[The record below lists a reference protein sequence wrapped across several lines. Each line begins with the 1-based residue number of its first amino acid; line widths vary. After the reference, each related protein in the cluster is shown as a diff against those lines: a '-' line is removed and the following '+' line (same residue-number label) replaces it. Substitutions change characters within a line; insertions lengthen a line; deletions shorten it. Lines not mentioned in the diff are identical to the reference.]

1 MKKALAFLAFGLGC
15 LSARATPLISE
26 LATPPPARPTGVP
39 AASDVTMR
47 SLRFHPKNRNDPQDT
62 FKALADFHVTRLEW
76 TYIESGAEQERAK
89 IARVKAAGCLYG
101 GATSGH
107 TGVPDGGSPA
117 EDLAMKKSLCL
128 LDIAGRPIVPDFQK
142 DWKGIRSSGCVNN
155 PAYRGAFLANCLMQL
170 DAGTEILQRDEA
182 SGNHAVAE
190 VGAGCYCPDCIRGFR
205 DYLKTTL
212 QGSELAALGVTNV
225 DHFDYAA
232 YLRQTSLPTGHTG
245 VDWSDT
251 ETSEK
256 IKGMIRKTP
265 LFGHFERFQAASMV
279 DFYRWLRSRLD
290 AHAGRRVPMSCNNT
304 SYQNWERPYYR
315 EFDFALSELMV
326 ASAQP
331 ARIYECAQRALAL
344 GKIQV
349 FGTPKTMGKAY
360 DPLWLVRLRRQVIA
374 TAYASG
380 GLSPVPWDCFEQ
392 TKGEGGGDRYFGKPG
407 EYADLF
413 AFVRANDRFLDRY
426 GTAGAFGP
434 GIPEDRYGQSSP
446 LILEGENRKLYA
458 FLRAIPGSSGDAVVI
473 HLVDWNEKASQPAVL
488 KLRTAAFFG
497 NQPLDIQLR
506 TPKPF
511 DAAAHTDAEEKARS
525 LRKPT
530 DRLGPL
536 QSAAYEPL
544 VQHLHLDTTPSG
556 EFTRIELPP
565 LDPWGILVVTPKR

>member
-1 MKKALAFLAFGLGC
+1 
-15 LSARATPLISE
+15 
-26 LATPPPARPTGVP
+26 
-39 AASDVTMR
+39 MR

-62 FKALADFHVTRLEW
+62 FQALADFHATRLEW
-76 TYIESGAEQERAK
+76 TYIESGADQERAN

-128 LDIAGRPIVPDFQK
+128 LDLAGQPIVPDFKK
-142 DWKGIRSSGCVNN
+142 DWKGIRSGGCVNN
-155 PAYRGAFLANCLMQL
+155 PAYREAFLANCLMQL
-170 DAGTEILQRDEA
+170 DAGAEILQRDEA

-190 VGAGCYCPDCIRGFR
+190 VGAGCYCDYCIRGFR

-212 QGSELAALGVTNV
+212 KDSELAALGVTDV

-232 YLRQTSLPTGHTG
+232 YLRQTSLPTSHTG

-251 ETSEK
+251 ETLKK
-256 IKGMIRKTP
+256 IKGTIKKTP

-279 DFYRWLRSRLD
+279 NFYRWLRSRLD
-290 AHAGRRVPMSCNNT
+290 AHAGRRVPMSCNNS
-304 SYQNWERPYYR
+304 SYQNWERPCYL

-326 ASAQP
+326 ASAEP
-331 ARIYECAQRALAL
+331 ARMYERAQRALAL
-344 GKIQV
+344 GKVQV
-349 FGTPKTMGKAY
+349 FGTPKTMGEAY
-360 DPLWLVRLRRQVIA
+360 DPLRLVRLRRQVIA

-392 TKGEGGGDRYFGKPG
+392 TKKEGGRYFGKPG

-413 AFVRANDRFLDRY
+413 AFIRANDRFLDRY
-426 GTAGAFGP
+426 GTAGAVGP
-434 GIPEDRYGQSSP
+434 GIQDDRYGQSTP

-458 FLRAIPGSSGDAVVI
+458 FLRAIPRSTGDAVII
-473 HLVDWNEKASQPAVL
+473 HLVDWNENASRPAVL

-497 NQPLDIQLR
+497 NQSLAIQLR
-506 TPKPF
+506 TPRAF
-511 DAAAHTDAEEKARS
+511 DAAAHASAEEIARS

-544 VQHLHLDTTPSG
+544 VQLLNLATTPSG
-556 EFTRIELPP
+556 EFTLIELPP
-565 LDPWGILVVTPKR
+565 LNPWGILVVTPKP

>member
-1 MKKALAFLAFGLGC
+1 MKKSLAFLAFGLGC

-26 LATPPPARPTGVP
+26 LATPPIARPAGVT
-39 AASDVTMR
+39 AASDVAKPRQAPSGAPLAADVMMR
-47 SLRFHPKNRNDPQDT
+47 SLRVHPANEKDPHDT
-62 FKALADFHVTRLEW
+62 LKATRAFHVTRLDWIPYLSLEFVR
-76 TYIESGAEQERAK
+76 EAGSGGIPVSASLSASIPRMTDG
-89 IARVKAAGCLYG
+89 AADRMSLR
-101 GATSGH
+101 
-107 TGVPDGGSPA
+107 
-117 EDLAMKKSLCL
+117 DLNGEPVCMKHK
-128 LDIAGRPIVPDFQK
+128 R
-142 DWKGIRSSGCVNN
+142 DWSWNKEGCVNN
-155 PAYRGAFLANCLMQL
+155 PEYQKWYETAVFNFLDMGC
-170 DAGTEILQRDEA
+170 AGLQRDEP
-182 SGNHAVAE
+182 
-190 VGAGCYCPDCIRGFR
+190 GANINVTRYGGCFCAHCMAGFR
-205 DYLKTTL
+205 
-212 QGSELAALGVTNV
+212 QFLAVNTMPEQRRQLGGEPVTE
-225 DHFDYAA
+225 FDYGA
-232 YLRQTSLPTGHTG
+232 YLRKIGAPTG
-245 VDWSDT
+245 DAF
-251 ETSEK
+251 EK
-256 IKGMIRKTP
+256 WDGGELKR
-265 LFGHFERFQAASMV
+265 LFIEFQRESTVAFHRRMRQAAN
-279 DFYRWLRSRLD
+279 D
-290 AHAGRRVPMSCNNT
+290 HAGHVVPWSCNNGAR
-304 SYQNWERPYYR
+304 YWDPERMV
-315 EFDFALSELMV
+315 FDYFIGELSLSKAKPQYLHEIFRKAEELQKVQVITM
-326 ASAQP
+326 P
-331 ARIYECAQRALAL
+331 LT
-344 GKIQV
+344 GKPI
-349 FGTPKTMGKAY
+349 GNDDIRPITRKT
-360 DPLWLVRLRRQVIA
+360 IA
-374 TAYASG
+374 TAYALG
-380 GLSPVPWDCFEQ
+380 GLCMVPWDTYMPKDQ
-392 TKGEGGGDRYFGKPG
+392 PRYFGKPG